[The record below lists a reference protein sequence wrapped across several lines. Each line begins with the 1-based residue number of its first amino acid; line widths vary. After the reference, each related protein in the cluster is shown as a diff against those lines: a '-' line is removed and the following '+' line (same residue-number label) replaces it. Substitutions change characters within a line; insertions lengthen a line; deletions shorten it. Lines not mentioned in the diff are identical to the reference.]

1 MRPMIFSHLLTRTLW
16 AVPLILQSA
25 IAIVMLRRRL
35 VRIFPVFFSY
45 TVSVLSRDVVL
56 LFLAYP
62 KNFYS
67 IVYWCGEALAVL
79 LGLGVIFEALRHL
92 LPPYPFVEIVLKAFW
107 ILGSIAGVAAVS
119 MLVFSNAGT
128 GSDRVL
134 ETIILLE
141 RAARFLQVCL
151 LIVVVALMSRLGL
164 TWHHYSVGIVAG
176 FGIYSALDL
185 AALEFRAHL
194 HFLSDAA
201 FVLVRPAAYNLA
213 AVIWA
218 AYFLR
223 SWWSTPVEHLPRT
236 NLAEWNEA
244 VTDYVDQWYRR
255 Y

>member
-1 MRPMIFSHLLTRTLW
+1 MIFSHLLTRTLW
-16 AVPLILQSA
+16 AVPLILQGA
-25 IAIVMLRRRL
+25 ITIVMFDRKL
-35 VRIFPVFFSY
+35 VRIFPIFFSY
-45 TVSVLSRDVVL
+45 TILVLSRDIVL
-56 LFLAYP
+56 LFLPYP
-62 KNFYS
+62 KNLYS
-67 IVYWCGEALAVL
+67 LVYWCGEALAVL
-79 LGLGVIFEALRHL
+79 LSLGVIFETLRHL
-92 LPPYPFVEIVLKAFW
+92 LPPYPFLRIILKAVW
-107 ILGSIAGVAAVS
+107 ILGGIAGVTAVLL
-119 MLVFSNAGT
+119 LVFSNNAI

-134 ETIILLE
+134 ETTILLE

-151 LIVVVALMSRLGL
+151 LIVVIALVSRLGL

-176 FGIYSALDL
+176 FGVYSALDL

-201 FVLVRPAAYNLA
+201 FVLIRPAAYNLA

-223 SWWSTPVEHLPRT
+223 SWWRTPAEHLPRT

-244 VTDYVDQWYRR
+244 VTDYVDQWHRR